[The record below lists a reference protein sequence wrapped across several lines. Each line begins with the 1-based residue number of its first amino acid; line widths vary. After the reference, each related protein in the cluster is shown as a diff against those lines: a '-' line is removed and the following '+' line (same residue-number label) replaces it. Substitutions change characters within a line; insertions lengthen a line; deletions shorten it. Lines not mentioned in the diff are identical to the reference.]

1 MNPNRQSNASNP
13 GTARTQPENAMN
25 RYEPRTPRLFAGLAA
40 AALTVATLAVTVM
53 APAALDARTGD
64 AATIAAGGEDHVY
77 ANAGPVTTSIE
88 VVAYRGKRTPIIQSR
103 ATTRA
108 GSAS

>member
-1 MNPNRQSNASNP
+1 
-13 GTARTQPENAMN
+13 MN
-25 RYEPRTPRLFAGLAA
+25 RYEPRTPRLFAGFAA

-53 APAALDARTGD
+53 APAALDAQND
-64 AATIAAGGEDHVY
+64 AVMTAGGEDHVY
-77 ANAGPVTTSIE
+77 ANAGPVTTSID

-108 GSAS
+108 GSPS

>member
-1 MNPNRQSNASNP
+1 
-13 GTARTQPENAMN
+13 MN

-40 AALTVATLAVTVM
+40 AALTLATLAVTVM
-53 APAALDARTGD
+53 APASLDAQGGS
-64 AATIAAGGEDHVY
+64 AVIAAGGEDHVY
-77 ANAGPVTTSIE
+77 ANAGPVTTSID

-103 ATTRA
+103 ATMRA